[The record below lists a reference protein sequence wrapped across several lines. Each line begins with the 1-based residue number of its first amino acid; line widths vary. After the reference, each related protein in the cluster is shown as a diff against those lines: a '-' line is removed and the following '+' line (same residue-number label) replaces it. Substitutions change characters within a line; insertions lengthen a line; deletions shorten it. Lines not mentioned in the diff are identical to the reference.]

1 MDVFLVNGN
10 SCSMAARPL
19 TAPSKPAVFQEPRK
33 QALKPM
39 NHKKSMKKVQK
50 NPKKVKPI
58 KKEKLPRSGV
68 DFNRDSSHLKVKLPS
83 FEEKSSSSMS
93 SSTSSEDA
101 SEDDEEYNEEDD
113 ELYPEV
119 AR

>member
-1 MDVFLVNGN
+1 
-10 SCSMAARPL
+10 
-19 TAPSKPAVFQEPRK
+19 
-33 QALKPM
+33 M

-50 NPKKVKPI
+50 NPKKVKPV